1 MEVHHLFN
9 QQISQSASFESDAIL
24 DTKNTQK
31 WARQPLLSWS
41 ELASTEKKIQKM
53 SKLEYKTLKEVAD
66 NEVLQE

>member
-1 MEVHHLFN
+1 MNIVQKCPSNSTGMEVHHLFN

-41 ELASTEKKIQKM
+41 ELASTEKKNT
-53 SKLEYKTLKEVAD
+53 E
-66 NEVLQE
+66 NEQAGI